1 MVFFAASWIV
11 PRVAADGTPT
21 KYYFQSKVFDSK
33 YAQFSCDVLKKNYST
48 NAMDTPL
55 PTGPLCESISFK
67 SLMYPGLPAV
77 NSIPGFFSRALVA
90 AHTFSNFRLHLYLKA
105 GSCIE
110 TLLSC
115 RLTVSLGSWASV
127 SGTSNA
133 KNQFKTTVLVD
144 SKVEV
149 FDTQITTPAGMEIVV
164 LAGEGLSIAFG
175 DIAGGEESY
184 SQPIIQFGDAAHAG
198 YIETDSVNL
207 EGQPIPEL
215 SLPSVVLAISLLAT
229 FAFMTRRG
237 VSESV
242 MPTKSP
248 ASHNSLWR
256 VSASTLL

>member
-11 PRVAADGTPT
+11 PRVATNGTPT

-115 RLTVSLGSWASV
+115 RLTVSLGSWTSV

-133 KNQFKTTVLVD
+133 KIQFKTTVLVD
-144 SKVEV
+144 SKVAV

-184 SQPIIQFGDAAHAG
+184 SQPIIQFGDAAHAS
-198 YIETDSVNL
+198 YIETDSVSL

-215 SLPSVVLAISLLAT
+215 SLPSVVLAISLLVT

-248 ASHNSLWR
+248 ASYNSLWR